1 MTESDGIAFC
11 VIVRDI
17 EHSEEIIAVLMEAGA
32 SGVTIVHSH
41 GLSQA
46 TFHTHSAELSIASVL
61 SSLFTSEKH
70 ENRLLICLTKDE
82 AQVKVFCERVA
93 QASPN
98 IDQRGSLIHFAIP
111 INHLRGIVG

>member
-1 MTESDGIAFC
+1 MTESKGIAFC
-11 VIVRDI
+11 VIVRDV
-17 EHSEEIIAVLMEAGA
+17 EHSEEIIAALMEAGA
-32 SGVTIVHSH
+32 SGVTILNSH

-46 TFHTHSAELSIASVL
+46 TFHTHSAELSIASVM

-70 ENRLLICLTKDE
+70 ESRMLICLTKDE

-98 IDQRGSLIHFAIP
+98 IDERGSLIYFAIP
-111 INHLRGIVG
+111 ISHLRGLVG